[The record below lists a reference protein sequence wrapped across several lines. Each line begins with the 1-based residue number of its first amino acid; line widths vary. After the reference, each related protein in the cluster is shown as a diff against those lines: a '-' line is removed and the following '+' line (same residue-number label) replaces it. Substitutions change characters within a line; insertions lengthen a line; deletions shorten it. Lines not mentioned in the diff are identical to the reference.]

1 MSEKKNSKFVQ
12 KLLDLSKKA
21 AQEVHLRAIRDAFLF
36 TIPFLVLSGFMV
48 FIAWVLFAD
57 GSWCATHLPQG
68 LVSAIVTIASTAT
81 NGGNNIY
88 SLLVAISMAITPL

>member
-12 KLLDLSKKA
+12 KLLDLSKRA

-48 FIAWVLFAD
+48 FTAWY
-57 GSWCATHLPQG
+57 
-68 LVSAIVTIASTAT
+68 
-81 NGGNNIY
+81 Y
-88 SLLVAISMAITPL
+88 SLMVHGVQLTYLKV